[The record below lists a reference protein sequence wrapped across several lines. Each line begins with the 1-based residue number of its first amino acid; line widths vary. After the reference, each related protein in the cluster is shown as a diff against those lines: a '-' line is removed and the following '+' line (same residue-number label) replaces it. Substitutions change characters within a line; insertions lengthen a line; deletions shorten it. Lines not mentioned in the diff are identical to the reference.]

1 MTLQEMVTEILAGE
15 YAQDFLGYG
24 KDSSGNYHPIEVDV
38 DGKQYV
44 IDEQLA
50 TKLDTL
56 IAKDFATETTLD
68 TRLSNLETKMDT
80 ILSSQDIDGNFNVSQ
95 NGSNELIENTS
106 VTFADGA
113 TVNTE
118 KNVDIALPANLD
130 SDNLYQLLIHNPS
143 TITNLENRVKVKWTD
158 SGGNVRYSQLT
169 YIKVGTAEGKAVLVQ
184 GSMLGE
190 GFRVT
195 ISNDTALGTGE
206 GFTAYL
212 QVREV

>member
-1 MTLQEMVTEILAGE
+1 MPYL
-15 YAQDFLGYG
+15 
-24 KDSSGNYHPIEVDV
+24 S
-38 DGKQYV
+38 
-44 IDEQLA
+44 
-50 TKLDTL
+50 
-56 IAKDFATETTLD
+56 TTDLFNKIFNSD
-68 TRLSNLETKMDT
+68 NNSV
-80 ILSSQDIDGNFNVSQ
+80 NVSQ

-113 TVNTE
+113 TVDTE
-118 KNVDIALPANLD
+118 KDVDIALPADLD

-143 TITNLENRVKVKWTD
+143 IITNLENRVKIKWTD
-158 SGGNVRYSQLT
+158 ADSNIRYSQLT
-169 YIKVGTAEGKAVLVQ
+169 YIKVGTGEGKAALVQ